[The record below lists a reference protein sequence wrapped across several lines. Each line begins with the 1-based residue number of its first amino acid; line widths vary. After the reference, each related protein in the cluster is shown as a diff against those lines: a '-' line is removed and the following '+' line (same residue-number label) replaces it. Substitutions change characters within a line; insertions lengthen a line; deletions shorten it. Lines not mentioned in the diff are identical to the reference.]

1 MAVLFE
7 ILKRIQA
14 ETPGFFVVI
23 RYIALVVFLLA
34 GAILLAEQYHFY
46 VLLPAHKEFFHMIG
60 SNATTIFLMS
70 FLPKKK
76 DE

>member
-1 MAVLFE
+1 MLLE
-7 ILKRIQA
+7 ILRRIQA

-23 RYIALVVFLLA
+23 RYISLVVFLLA
-34 GAILLAEQYHFY
+34 GAVLLAEQYHFY
-46 VLLPAHKEFFHMIG
+46 VLLPNHKAFFNMIG
-60 SNATTIFLMS
+60 SNSTTIFLMS